1 MSETLDIAT
10 RRFNIF
16 LKELAKKETACGNEE
31 IAQKL
36 LLLEEETNSYVEIK
50 ELANTFYGI
59 YHKK

>member
-1 MSETLDIAT
+1 MSETLGIAT

-16 LKELAKKETACGNEE
+16 LKELAEKEKTSGNED

-36 LLLEEETNSYVEIK
+36 LLLEEETDSDVELT
-50 ELANTFYGI
+50 ELANTFYEI

>member
-16 LKELAKKETACGNEE
+16 LKELAKKEKANGNEE

-36 LLLEEETNSYVEIK
+36 LLLEEETDSDVELK
-50 ELANTFYGI
+50 ELANTFYEI
-59 YHKK
+59 YHQK

>member
-1 MSETLDIAT
+1 MSETLGIAT

-16 LKELAKKETACGNEE
+16 LKELAGEEKANGNDE

-36 LLLEEETNSYVEIK
+36 LLLEEETDSDLELE
-50 ELANTFYGI
+50 ELANTFYSI